1 MDRNKLNSAPVI
13 VIVAVLAVAIIGF
26 FGYRKVVAQDA
37 PQVTKAAD
45 ARKSIEQLARQSEG
59 DYTKL
64 TPDEQKLLDTTYRGN
79 GQRALRNVYK
89 SLTASG
95 GH

>member
-1 MDRNKLNSAPVI
+1 MDSNKLNSAPVI
-13 VIVAVLAVAIIGF
+13 VAIAVLAVGIIGF
-26 FGYRKVVAQDA
+26 FGYKTVAGQST
-37 PQVTKAAD
+37 PQVTKAVD

-59 DYTKL
+59 DYSKL
-64 TPDEQKLLDTTYRGN
+64 TPEEQKLLDVTYRGN

-89 SLTASG
+89 TLTASG